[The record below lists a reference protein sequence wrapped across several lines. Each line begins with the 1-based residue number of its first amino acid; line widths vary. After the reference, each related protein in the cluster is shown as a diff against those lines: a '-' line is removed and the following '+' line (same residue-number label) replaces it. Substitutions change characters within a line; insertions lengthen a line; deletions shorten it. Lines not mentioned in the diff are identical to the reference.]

1 MTRTP
6 ATPPSLQVPDSCR
19 VLGFFVVGFTG

>member
-6 ATPPSLQVPDSCR
+6 ATPPTLQVPDSCR
-19 VLGFFVVGFTG
+19 VLGYFIVGFVG